1 MALTSRGQ
9 IRLIEL
15 ILASL
20 IIATSVSFALYFA
33 RPVRSIYIRETSDLR
48 RLAYNLLNDLA
59 MAGVYEEI
67 IVKGNLTGRP
77 WEDEARL
84 FLSTSLPPEIVFYM
98 DVYEVR
104 LEPGGLRL
112 VKLNK
117 RPITNVK
124 SASTAEE
131 FMRKVTEAESVT
143 YTYVCVRD
151 PDKTRGVLLAIHLV
165 LGFGG

>member
-1 MALTSRGQ
+1 MALADRGQ
-9 IRLIEL
+9 VRLIEL
-15 ILASL
+15 MLASL
-20 IIATSVSFALYFA
+20 IIAASVSFAFYFA

-104 LEPGGLRL
+104 LESEGLRL

-117 RPITNVK
+117 RPITNVE
-124 SASTAEE
+124 SASTVEE
-131 FMRKVTEAESVT
+131 FMERVTEAESVT
-143 YTYVCVRD
+143 YTYVCVRG
-151 PDKTRGVLLAIHLV
+151 PDRARGVLLVIHLV